1 MLTALL
7 VTTGLLM
14 GTMLLFGWV
23 FLKHPPKDIN
33 YVYGYRTSRST
44 RNINTWRFAHKTA
57 GRIWMKSGIIGTLVS
72 LMIILLFYYFGDLE
86 TLFYFLY
93 IPQLFLLLMV
103 IPLTERELKRTFDDD
118 GSRID
123 ERKH

>member
-1 MLTALL
+1 
-7 VTTGLLM
+7 
-14 GTMLLFGWV
+14 
-23 FLKHPPKDIN
+23 
-33 YVYGYRTSRST
+33 
-44 RNINTWRFAHKTA
+44 
-57 GRIWMKSGIIGTLVS
+57 MKSGIIGTLVS

-118 GSRID
+118 ESRID

>member
-1 MLTALL
+1 
-7 VTTGLLM
+7 
-14 GTMLLFGWV
+14 
-23 FLKHPPKDIN
+23 
-33 YVYGYRTSRST
+33 
-44 RNINTWRFAHKTA
+44 
-57 GRIWMKSGIIGTLVS
+57 MKSGIIGTLVS
-72 LMIILLFYYFGDLE
+72 LMIIPLFYYFGDLE